1 MPRLQ
6 IVVDYIMTKIAERN
20 QLEIEANVYRR
31 GKPSIYERTGQFQK
45 AWKADKAQISGMH
58 VQAKF
63 HYEPSEM
70 DLNLTTTIPQH
81 GSTDPAWGDAREY
94 LAELIYNG
102 ASGPKYGDGYWT
114 QRRDA
119 WDALIED
126 IDGED
131 IIKWTRQGFAQAGLT
146 VTKKRG

>member
-6 IVVDYIMTKIAERN
+6 IVIDYIMAKIAERN
-20 QLEIEANVYRR
+20 QMEIEVNVYRR
-31 GKPSIYERTGQFQK
+31 GTPSVYERTRQFQK

-70 DLNLTTTIPQH
+70 DFNTSTTIPQH
-81 GSTDPAWGDAREY
+81 GSTNPDWGDAREY

-102 ASGPKYGDGYWT
+102 ASGQKYGDGYWT

-119 WDALIED
+119 WDALIKD
-126 IDGED
+126 IDGAD
-131 IIKWTRQGFAQAGLT
+131 ILKWTSEGFAKAGLT
-146 VTKKRG
+146 ARRQR